1 MKIQVEIRR
10 SGWMKLSKA
19 LPVAFLVLL
28 APIWVSGQSNV
39 ETIIQKSVEANNRD
53 WDADPEFD
61 YTERDQEKDGI
72 KTYEVRMLYGSPY
85 RRVVAVNGH
94 PLNPSEKAEEEK
106 KFEEASAERRNET
119 PEKRAARIEK
129 FQAERKRDH
138 TMLDQLTKAFDFRLL
153 GNQKLKGHSVYVLSA
168 QPRKDYRPPNRDSQV
183 LTGMEG
189 KLWIDRKS
197 FQWVRVEAH
206 VMHPVRIEGFVAEV
220 EPGTQFELEKTPVS
234 ADVWLSQHF
243 AMKSNAKVML
253 FWPHRTQED
262 ITYSNYRKSSG
273 PTQ

>member
-1 MKIQVEIRR
+1 
-10 SGWMKLSKA
+10 MKLCEA

-53 WDADPEFD
+53 WDADSEFD

-85 RRVVAVNGH
+85 RRVVAINGH
-94 PLNPSEKAEEEK
+94 PLSPSKKAEEEQ
-106 KFEEASAERRNET
+106 KFQEALAERRNET
-119 PEKRAARIEK
+119 PEKRAARIAK

-183 LTGMEG
+183 LPGWKGSYGLTAT
-189 KLWIDRKS
+189 RFS
-197 FQWVRVEAH
+197 
-206 VMHPVRIEGFVAEV
+206 GFVWRL
-220 EPGTQFELEKTPVS
+220 T
-234 ADVWLSQHF
+234 
-243 AMKSNAKVML
+243 
-253 FWPHRTQED
+253 
-262 ITYSNYRKSSG
+262 
-273 PTQ
+273 